1 MGLRS
6 NSGQQGGM
14 HMSVSQPNVTAEP
27 RELDCAGVSQVT
39 FSFQA
44 ASELLQSPADMAL
57 IVDVSGSL
65 LFEMDEVKL
74 AAKELIRVVAEASGG
89 LHMNFGGGTRMALI
103 SFSDQA
109 TVEMD
114 LTDDGYALSLLVNK
128 FQAAGGTN
136 HRAAFIMAEKVLSK
150 DRSKARKVIMF
161 TDGETGD
168 AAWPET
174 AAKRLRDDGVEI
186 YCIGL
191 LANTQEIRTWASEP
205 KDEHVGYTEDPTQLS
220 KVFRE
225 IASEAALTGAHDA
238 LLQVELTPDFQLVN
252 RSWYPNPGTVQAI
265 GTQKLEWQ
273 VGSVESPRGPKTCSL
288 FFRVQHIGAQ
298 GGQKPFAA
306 AVSYRDR
313 EGHALAFAPPELQ
326 VNCPPPDPPPP
337 DPPTPDPPPPNPQF
351 LSFVI
356 PGCQDAFYVQLEDVA
371 IPPPSPKPDSQ
382 ANSR

>member
-1 MGLRS
+1 
-6 NSGQQGGM
+6 
-14 HMSVSQPNVTAEP
+14 MSVSLPNVTAEP
-27 RELDCAGVSQVT
+27 RELDCTGVSQVT

-44 ASELLQSPADMAL
+44 ASELLQSPADIAL
-57 IVDVSGSL
+57 IIDVSGSL
-65 LFEMDEVKL
+65 RFEIDEVKS
-74 AAKELIRVVAEASGG
+74 AAKELIQVVAEASGG
-89 LHMNFGGGTRMALI
+89 QHMNFGGGTRMALI

-109 TVEMD
+109 KVEMD
-114 LTDDGYALSLLVNK
+114 LTDDGYALNLLVDT

-136 HRAAFIMAEKVLSK
+136 HRAAFIMAEKVLSQ
-150 DRSKARKVIMF
+150 DRSKNRMVIMF

-168 AAWPET
+168 PEWPEM
-174 AAKRLRDDGVEI
+174 AARRLRADGVEI

-191 LANTQEIRTWASEP
+191 LANTQEIRMWASEP
-205 KDEHVGYTEDPTQLS
+205 KEEHVGYTEDPAQLS

-225 IASEAALTGAHDA
+225 IASKASLTSAHDV

-252 RSWYPNPGTVQAI
+252 GSWLASPGTVQAI
-265 GTQKLEWQ
+265 GTQTLEWQ
-273 VGSVESPRGPKTCSL
+273 AGTVVSKRGPKTCTL
-288 FFRVQHIGAQ
+288 LFRVQHTGTQ

-306 AVSYRDR
+306 TVSYRDR

-337 DPPTPDPPPPNPQF
+337 DPPPPKPQPT
-351 LSFVI
+351 SFVI